1 MRVSS
6 RLYRASLE
14 REDRSLNLAEAKERR
29 SFARHSMMLKLAVEK
44 LYSMC
49 VTFDNALKLVG
60 FNDIPQSIR
69 RENDQIILL
78 YWNSIQRRCF
88 EESPKRKFGWWSRPR
103 GAAGLR
109 WITFPDESQGD
120 RSDRARRIAVLV
132 HRHVDPLCIP
142 TVDRFDSDDKWQNH
156 YHQYSAMLKLVLVC
170 PVPIDRRCCYLQ
182 KPAFDSEWEVL
193 VEREKREDSTSNST
207 GFHSSQ
213 CSDYQRWQLM
223 RLNALLYSNTATS
236 CQNGSREIRWIE
248 TQRPVATSSVGQ
260 SLISSS
266 NPWDLQDRY
275 ETYPRKRCLHCRR
288 TFLHR
293 HRSLH
298 RSDSD

>member
-14 REDRSLNLAEAKERR
+14 REVRSLNLAETKKRS
-29 SFARHSMMLKLAVEK
+29 SFARHLMMLKLAIKK

-49 VTFDNALKLVG
+49 VTLDNPLKLVC
-60 FNDIPQSIR
+60 FNNIPQSIR

-78 YWNSIQRRCF
+78 YWDSIQRRCF
-88 EESPKRKFGWWSRPR
+88 EESPKRKFGCWSRLR
-103 GAAGLR
+103 RVGALD
-109 WITFPDESQGD
+109 WFTFPDESQED
-120 RSDRARRIAVLV
+120 RSDRPRQTVVLV
-132 HRHVDPLCIP
+132 HHCEDRSCIP
-142 TVDRFDSDDKWQNH
+142 TVDRFYSDDKWQNH
-156 YHQYSAMLKLVLVC
+156 YHQYSAMLKLLLVC

-182 KPAFDSEWEVL
+182 NPAFGQWVKSA
-193 VEREKREDSTSNST
+193 RGARKREDPTSNST

-236 CQNGSREIRWIE
+236 CQNSSREIRWIE

-266 NPWDLQDRY
+266 SNPRYPEDR
-275 ETYPRKRCLHCRR
+275 
-288 TFLHR
+288 
-293 HRSLH
+293 
-298 RSDSD
+298 